1 MDNPFSYSDY
11 VTGKAFCNRDRE
23 QTDLIYYAQNSQNV
37 LVYSHRRMGKTSL
50 VHQVTHQL
58 KKAKPTVKS
67 VYIDLYGSLD
77 ENDFIDAILTGL
89 TQIESKLER
98 ILKQMAGLKVAGSID
113 PVTNLPTLSASIKPR
128 EKPEYLDKALTILAS
143 YSKKQKLLVVFD
155 EFQEVAKYSEEGF
168 EKRLRKVI
176 QGHRNISYI
185 FSGSQKH
192 VLIEM
197 FDSAKRAFYKMARS
211 YPLKNIEM
219 QHYVDWAQK
228 LFKKKSVNVDKE
240 IIIDIVERC
249 DFQPMY
255 IQQFLFDLWRCD
267 NVNLAALDEIQQSII
282 SSQKGQFIVLWDLL
296 TLNQKK
302 ALRLLAETG
311 GEGIYAA
318 EQLQRVGFNSGSV
331 LQRALMSLVEKEILS
346 KNGRFEFHHR
356 GAGFKGAVGI
366 GHFLEGK
373 TLNCRRFN
381 FAFFHPL

>member
-1 MDNPFSYSDY
+1 MENPFSYSDY
-11 VTGKAFCNRDRE
+11 VTGKAFCNRDKE
-23 QTDLIYYAQNSQNV
+23 QKDLIYYAQNSQNV

-58 KKAKPTVKS
+58 KKTKPTVKS

-77 ENDFIDAILTGL
+77 ENNFIDAILTGL

-192 VLIEM
+192 ILIEM

-211 YPLKNIEM
+211 YPLENIEM

-228 LFKKKSVNVDKE
+228 LFKKKSVNVDKK

-267 NVNLAALDEIQQSII
+267 TVNLAALDEIQKSII
-282 SSQKGQFIVLWDLL
+282 SSQKDQFIVLWDLL

-346 KNGRFEFHHR
+346 KNGRFEFQDTMLKKLVQR
-356 GAGFKGAVGI
+356 
-366 GHFLEGK
+366 LS
-373 TLNCRRFN
+373 
-381 FAFFHPL
+381 

>member
-1 MDNPFSYSDY
+1 MENPFSYSDY
-11 VTGKAFCNRDRE
+11 VTGEAFCNRAKE
-23 QTDLIYYAQNSQNV
+23 QKDLIYYAQNSQNV

-50 VHQVTHQL
+50 VHQVIHQL

-77 ENDFIDAILTGL
+77 ENNFIDAILTGL

-98 ILKQMAGLKVAGSID
+98 LLKQMAGLKVAGSID

-128 EKPEYLDKALTILAS
+128 EKPEYLEKALSILAS
-143 YSKKQKLLVVFD
+143 YSKKQKLWVVFD

-168 EKRLRKVI
+168 DRRLRKVI
-176 QGHRNISYI
+176 QGHRYISYI

-192 VLIEM
+192 ILIEM

-211 YPLKNIEM
+211 YALENIEM

-228 LFKKKSVNVDKE
+228 LFKKKSVNVDQE

-249 DFQPMY
+249 DYQPMY
-255 IQQFLFDLWRCD
+255 IQQFLFDLWRSD
-267 NVNLAALDEIQQSII
+267 TVNLAALDEIQKSII
-282 SSQKGQFIVLWDLL
+282 ISQKNQFIVLWDLL
-296 TLNQKK
+296 TQNQKK
-302 ALRLLAETG
+302 ALWLLADTG

-346 KNGRFEFHHR
+346 KNATYQFQD
-356 GAGFKGAVGI
+356 AMLKKWVQS
-366 GHFLEGK
+366 LS
-373 TLNCRRFN
+373 
-381 FAFFHPL
+381 

>member
-1 MDNPFSYSDY
+1 MENPFSYSDY
-11 VTGKAFCNRDRE
+11 VTGKAFCNRDKE
-23 QTDLIYYAQNSQNV
+23 QKDLIYYAQNSQNV

-58 KKAKPTVKS
+58 KKTKPTVKS

-77 ENDFIDAILTGL
+77 ENNFIDAILTGL

-192 VLIEM
+192 ILIEM

-211 YPLKNIEM
+211 YPLENIEM

-228 LFKKKSVNVDKE
+228 LFKKKSVNVDKK

-267 NVNLAALDEIQQSII
+267 TVNLAALDEIQKSII
-282 SSQKGQFIVLWDLL
+282 SSQKDQFIVLWDLL

-331 LQRALMSLVEKEILS
+331 LQRALMSLVEKEILA
-346 KNGRFEFHHR
+346 KNGRFEFQDTMLKKLVQR
-356 GAGFKGAVGI
+356 
-366 GHFLEGK
+366 LS
-373 TLNCRRFN
+373 
-381 FAFFHPL
+381 